1 LLTRHDPG
9 LAPAIRGRRDR
20 WIGEVWP
27 RGRLDGEQQEKPKA
41 WVGATLPRTTRQAG
55 AFSAKEFCG
64 VYESHSGL
72 IALLHRL
79 GFEYHKAE
87 IIPRRL
93 DEAKPKAFI
102 AACEKLLNS
111 LAADAAM
118 VVADAAHPIRARRLL
133 GVAPREVCDPADE
146 RAPAHRHSRRG

>member
-1 LLTRHDPG
+1 MPSG
-9 LAPAIRGRRDR
+9 
-20 WIGEVWP
+20 
-27 RGRLDGEQQEKPKA
+27 QPKA

-55 AFSAKEFCG
+55 AFSAKKFCG
-64 VYESHSGL
+64 VYESHAGL

-79 GFEYHKAE
+79 GFEYHKPE

-102 AACEKLLNS
+102 SACEKLLNS

-118 VVADAAHPIRARRLL
+118 VVADAAHPTRARRLL
-133 GVAPREVCDPADE
+133 GAAPREVCDPADE
-146 RAPAHRHSRRG
+146 RAPAHRHSRGD

>member
-1 LLTRHDPG
+1 MR
-9 LAPAIRGRRDR
+9 
-20 WIGEVWP
+20 
-27 RGRLDGEQQEKPKA
+27 
-41 WVGATLPRTTRQAG
+41 RTTRQAG

-79 GFEYHKAE
+79 GFEYHKPE
-87 IIPRRL
+87 TIPRRL
-93 DEAKPKAFI
+93 NEAKPKAFI

-118 VVADAAHPIRARRLL
+118 VVTGAAHPIRARRLL

-146 RAPAHRHSRRG
+146 RAPAHRLSRRD